1 MAINPQVY
9 DWWEQVKTR
18 HGLPAD
24 LVISALQKELRR
36 GHIENAAMLA
46 YEMSTSSAE
55 LEEKLWTR
63 LTVIS
68 VEDTGF
74 GDLLAPILI
83 NNLYHMHHRFTREEG
98 DRYVF
103 AIHAVRYLCTREK
116 DRGSDELLNWI
127 RWQVEKNDAVPT
139 IPDYAYDMHT
149 GEGKRMGKGLRY
161 FYEVGS
167 QVDPELAGRDLTYRE
182 RMLALL
188 DEAGE

>member
-1 MAINPQVY
+1 MAVNPQVY

-18 HGLPAD
+18 HGFPAD
-24 LVISALQKELRR
+24 LVISALQKEMRR
-36 GHIENAAMLA
+36 GNTENAAMLA
-46 YEMSTSSAE
+46 YEMMTSSAE
-55 LEEKLWTR
+55 MEEKLWSR
-63 LTVIS
+63 LTVIC

-74 GDLLAPILI
+74 GDVSAPILI

-103 AIHAVRYLCTREK
+103 AIHAVRYLCTRQK
-116 DRGSDELLNWI
+116 DRSSDEMLNWI
-127 RWQVEKNDAVPT
+127 RRQVETKGAVPT

-161 FYEVGS
+161 FYDVGS
-167 QVDPELAGRDLTYRE
+167 RIDPELPDRDRTYRE